1 MSQIAEKH
9 YTTRTLDLTS
19 KLLKQNPEYYS
30 IWNHRRLVFRQ
41 LLEEALLT
49 SQSQDV
55 ETAGDRP
62 AELIRSDLAF
72 LVPLLR
78 KFPKCYW
85 IWNYRLWLLQ
95 QAADKCFGSYSF
107 PIWDEDLTLIGKMLS
122 LDSRNF
128 LAWGYRRTV
137 VDGLDTIQSMNSIL
151 PKPRTEGEFEYTT
164 KMINMNLSNFS
175 AWHRRSKLIP
185 RLLSER
191 HADDDS
197 RRQMLDAELDL
208 IQRGLYAGD
217 NDQSL
222 WFYHQVLMC
231 TFDPRY
237 ASQSLAPNL
246 SNIERVEYLSKEIE
260 KVIEM
265 LDGAEDCKWI
275 YQELINM
282 TLLKKRLGGTGS
294 EQDADVGT
302 WLGELEKLDPL
313 RARRWKDMRRDLVAG
328 I

>member
-1 MSQIAEKH
+1 M
-9 YTTRTLDLTS
+9 TLELIS
-19 KLLKQNPEYYS
+19 KLLKQNPEYYT

-41 LLEEALLT
+41 LLQEAHLKSTKENHELL
-49 SQSQDV
+49 D
-55 ETAGDRP
+55 DREV
-62 AELIRSDLAF
+62 ELIKSDLAF

-95 QAADKCFGSYSF
+95 QAADRCFNWNSV
-107 PIWDEDLTLIGKMLS
+107 PIWDDDLTLVGKMLS

-137 VDGLDTIQSMNSIL
+137 VDGLDSIRSMNGVL
-151 PKPRTEGEFEYTT
+151 PEPRTETEFEYST
-164 KMINMNLSNFS
+164 KMINLNLSNFS
-175 AWHRRSKLIP
+175 AWHRRSKLLP

-191 HADDDS
+191 HADDVA

-208 IQRGLYAGD
+208 IQRALYAGD

-222 WFYHQVLMC
+222 WFYHQVLVC

-237 ASQSLAPNL
+237 ASQSLAPGL
-246 SNIERVEYLSKEIE
+246 SKDERAEYLTKEID
-260 KVIEM
+260 KVEEM
-265 LDGAEDCKWI
+265 LNGAEDCKWI
-275 YQELINM
+275 YEELINM
-282 TLLKKRLGGTGS
+282 SLLLWRLRGKS
-294 EQDADVGT
+294 PEQDIKVES

-313 RARRWKDMRRDLVAG
+313 RAGRWKDLRQNVIVG
-328 I
+328 PGS